1 MCEAFLPE
9 TKESVS
15 GLQGAKEAQGFSTNC
30 LPLSDPCFW
39 DSKVSRFDMPLLC
52 VFAFQVSN
60 NPFLPLDGGFN
71 AGRGT
76 GCTFCCGTR
85 RQESYRLL
93 HFESKNHRQQLK
105 PLDAHLS
112 KEPHRPHIQY
122 SVSFGDMVASLKCWA
137 AKKGL
142 AFAWICSHSI
152 CAFST
157 LTFFA
162 SWVLTLFLF
171 SDAANAFIWLLKFI
185 RQFFAIGL
193 FGLSSHSKNNK
204 KQKQPWQAIKIVKQL
219 TVRNQKLNQLIRATK
234 SWFLKNSKF
243 LHSQLFDR
251 HGLKQ

>member
-30 LPLSDPCFW
+30 LPLSDP
-39 DSKVSRFDMPLLC
+39 LLC

-76 GCTFCCGTR
+76 GCTFYRGTR
-85 RQESYRLL
+85 CQESYRLL

-105 PLDAHLS
+105 PLDAHFS
-112 KEPHRPHIQY
+112 KGPHRPHIQY
-122 SVSFGDMVASLKCWA
+122 SVSFGDMVASLECWA

-142 AFAWICSHSI
+142 AFAWTCSNSI

-162 SWVLTLFLF
+162 SRVLTLFLF

-193 FGLSSHSKNNK
+193 FGLSSHSKNKN
-204 KQKQPWQAIKIVKQL
+204 
-219 TVRNQKLNQLIRATK
+219 NHGKL
-234 SWFLKNSKF
+234 SK
-243 LHSQLFDR
+243 LSSS
-251 HGLKQ
+251 

>member
-76 GCTFCCGTR
+76 GCTFCRGTR

-112 KEPHRPHIQY
+112 KESHRPHIQY

-162 SWVLTLFLF
+162 S
-171 SDAANAFIWLLKFI
+171 
-185 RQFFAIGL
+185 
-193 FGLSSHSKNNK
+193 
-204 KQKQPWQAIKIVKQL
+204 
-219 TVRNQKLNQLIRATK
+219 
-234 SWFLKNSKF
+234 
-243 LHSQLFDR
+243 
-251 HGLKQ
+251 